1 MNIKELNGR
10 SMKKHFN
17 CKTSAFRWH
26 NKNNS
31 GGNFGLE
38 IRGLD
43 GKNYEINGYYD
54 SNGNIRN
61 LRFGYVFHTYT
72 RLSAMTFEGLI
83 NEIRLIILRTK
94 EEEERRNEINS
105 CEIA

>member
-26 NKNNS
+26 NKNTS

-38 IRGLD
+38 IRELE

-54 SNGNIRN
+54 ANGNIRK
-61 LRFGYVFHTYT
+61 LRFGYVYHTYKI
-72 RLSAMTFEGLI
+72 LSATTFEGLI

-94 EEEERRNEINS
+94 EEEERRNEIDS
-105 CEIA
+105 SQVA